1 MEHERTSADVA
12 QRQRSLRFS
21 KLPEPIRLKDT
32 VEERQ
37 RSLRFSKLPE
47 PIRLKDTVE
56 ERPAV
61 AHDSVSGAYNPDRWL
76 IRMGGL

>member
-1 MEHERTSADVA
+1 MEHERTSADTA
-12 QRQRSLRFS
+12 Q
-21 KLPEPIRLKDT
+21 
-32 VEERQ
+32 RQ

-61 AHDSVSGAYNPDRWL
+61 AHDSVSGAYNPDWWL

>member
-1 MEHERTSADVA
+1 MEHERTSADVL
-12 QRQRSLRFS
+12 QRQGSLRID
-21 KLPEPIRLKDT
+21 E
-32 VEERQ
+32 
-37 RSLRFSKLPE
+37 LPE

-61 AHDSVSGAYNPDRWL
+61 AHDSVSGAYNPDWWL

>member
-1 MEHERTSADVA
+1 MEHERTSADAA

-21 KLPEPIRLKDT
+21 KLPEP
-32 VEERQ
+32 V
-37 RSLRFSKLPE
+37 
-47 PIRLKDTVE
+47 RLKDTVE

-61 AHDSVSGAYNPDRWL
+61 AYDSVNGAYHPDWWL

>member
-1 MEHERTSADVA
+1 MA

-21 KLPEPIRLKDT
+21 ELPEPIRL
-32 VEERQ
+32 E
-37 RSLRFSKLPE
+37 
-47 PIRLKDTVE
+47 DTVE

-61 AHDSVSGAYNPDRWL
+61 AHDSVSGAYNPEWWL

>member
-47 PIRLKDTVE
+47 SIRSRTPWK
-56 ERPAV
+56 
-61 AHDSVSGAYNPDRWL
+61 SGQLWQA
-76 IRMGGL
+76 IR

>member
-1 MEHERTSADVA
+1 MEHERTSADAA

-21 KLPEPIRLKDT
+21 KLPEPIRL
-32 VEERQ
+32 E
-37 RSLRFSKLPE
+37 
-47 PIRLKDTVE
+47 DTVE

-61 AHDSVSGAYNPDRWL
+61 AHDSMSGACNPDWWL